1 MTTTHSRRIA
11 PGEVDAAQAER
22 ALLRI
27 TSYLAARGGGAGD
40 PIEVL
45 GETGDDKLV
54 LPRQVVDMLVA
65 ILQATARGKGVQ
77 IMPVNAELTTQQAAE
92 ILNVSRPFLIKLL
105 EEGRIEHRLVG
116 RHRRIR
122 FDALMEYKARDDA
135 ERRKIAD
142 ELTLLGQALGED

>member
-1 MTTTHSRRIA
+1 MTTTHNRRIA
-11 PGEVDAAQAER
+11 PGEVDAAQAAR

-27 TSYLAARGGGAGD
+27 TGYLARRGTGGE

-65 ILQATARGKGVQ
+65 ILQATASGKGVQ
-77 IMPVNAELTTQQAAE
+77 IMPVNAELTTQQAADL
-92 ILNVSRPFLIKLL
+92 LNVSRPFLIKLL
-105 EEGRIEHRLVG
+105 DENHIDHRRVG

-122 FDALMEYKARDDA
+122 FDALMADKARNDA
-135 ERRKIAD
+135 DRRKIAD
-142 ELTLLGQALGED
+142 ELTQLGQEIGED